1 MDSLNHACNGN
12 PVGFAKNQSM
22 IETELRTQARKSRSH
37 PFDGHDFDDT
47 GSLASDNEIR
57 KSRTMRRNNHL
68 GRTDGGELFGK
79 GHLFETQNL
88 ESFGAKLALEFLF
101 IGKRPKFGSSSGN
114 VDSSIGS
121 RVGNSWNE
129 RGAKPDQIAWPD
141 EACPREFRDE
151 HTK

>member
-1 MDSLNHACNGN
+1 M
-12 PVGFAKNQSM
+12 V
-22 IETELRTQARKSRSH
+22 EVELRTKARKSGPS
-37 PFDGHDFDDT
+37 PLFGHDFHDT
-47 GSLASDNEIR
+47 GSFPSDNEIR
-57 KSRTMRRNNHL
+57 ESGTVRRDDCPS
-68 GRTDGGELFGK
+68 GTDGGQLFGK
-79 GHLFETQNL
+79 RHVFETENL
-88 ESFGAKLALEFLF
+88 ESIGVKFPLKFLF
-101 IGKRPKFGSSSGN
+101 VGKRPKFGSSSGN